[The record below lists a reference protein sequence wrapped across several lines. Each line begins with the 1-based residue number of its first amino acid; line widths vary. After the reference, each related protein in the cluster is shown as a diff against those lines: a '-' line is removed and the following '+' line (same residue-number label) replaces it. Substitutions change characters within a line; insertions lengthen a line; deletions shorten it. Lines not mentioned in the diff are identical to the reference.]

1 MKIYIVRLTYVQS
14 PPPPPIQL
22 FNPPYVP
29 TPPGEVGAGGLAA
42 SWAGGEGGRQVI
54 DAFLPRVPALLSG
67 RGAFYLVTIS
77 QNDPPAVAATM
88 TRLGLDADVAL
99 VRDAD
104 EEKLTIL
111 RARLRAP
118 GAPQAGAPPTLPPPS
133 SSASS

>member
-1 MKIYIVRLTYVQS
+1 MYNRRRPR
-14 PPPPPIQL
+14 PPVQL

-29 TPPGEVGAGGLAA
+29 TPPGEVDAGGLAA

-77 QNDPPAVAATM
+77 QNDPQAVLEQM
-88 TRLGLDADVAL
+88 TSLGLVADVAL

-111 RARLRAP
+111 RARRNMR
-118 GAPQAGAPPTLPPPS
+118 T
-133 SSASS
+133 